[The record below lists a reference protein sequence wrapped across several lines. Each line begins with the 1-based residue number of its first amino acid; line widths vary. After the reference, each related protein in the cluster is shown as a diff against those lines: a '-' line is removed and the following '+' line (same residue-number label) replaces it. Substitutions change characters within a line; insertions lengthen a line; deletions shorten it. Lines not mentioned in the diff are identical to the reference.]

1 MDSRRVLRPM
11 ARTAGNKETVKGLSW
26 KLLYGNYRKT
36 IGMDAWDEAVT
47 DVGGPDVVAMD
58 AMDDVPMQPFNE
70 MLWAIDRKV
79 GRGTGSEIDKV
90 AQESVK
96 GWANFNKNL
105 VKQLHGDPHKM
116 MEVFVEEVHPFFLN
130 DPNASRIDA
139 TMDAS
144 KDSDGGVRITLPNGL
159 GTRFKV
165 GLLRGFVALTGA
177 TAEIHQE
184 DDAGDTYTVTWTLPE
199 GKRGS
204 KAALFANAVRAPFL
218 TATIVPVLVG
228 WAVAWLGGHFDPAM
242 ALDWGWLALTLAAV
256 TFFHLGTNAMND
268 YFDHRS
274 GADEANYTPTP
285 FSGGSR
291 VIQRGLMDPERV
303 KRLAWT
309 MYGTGTVLGV
319 AMVTLL
325 TLFADV
331 GAWRLGLFGV
341 AGFLVGYLYTAPPF
355 QLVHRGF
362 GELAVALGFGPI
374 IVLGTWAVFSLDFA
388 PASWTVPLVAS
399 IPVALLV
406 AAILYVNEFPDR
418 AGDAAAGKRTLVVRL
433 QPRAAVWLFN
443 VIVLAAY
450 AAVAGAVL
458 LDVLPMWTLL
468 ALLTLP
474 LAVWTLRKV
483 GQDHGHAYKL
493 IPANAATI
501 LGLHLGTGVLL
512 VVGLVIG
519 AMGQ

>member
-1 MDSRRVLRPM
+1 MPRKASK
-11 ARTAGNKETVKGLSW
+11 GETVKGLSW
-26 KLLYGNYRKT
+26 KLLYGNYRMT
-36 IGMDAWDEAVT
+36 IGPDSWDEAV
-47 DVGGPDVVAMD
+47 DKVGGPDVVSMD

-70 MLWAIDRKV
+70 MLWQIDRRV

-96 GWANFNKNL
+96 AWANFNKNL
-105 VKQLHGDPHKM
+105 VKQLQGDPHKM

-130 DPNASRIDA
+130 DPGASRIDKTLA
-139 TMDAS
+139 AS

-184 DDAGDTYTVTWTLPE
+184 DDKGDTYTVTWTLPE

-204 KAALFANAVRAPFL
+204 SSALFANAVRAPFL
-218 TATIVPVLVG
+218 TATIIPVLVG
-228 WAVAWLGGHFDPAM
+228 WAVAWLGGFFDPTV
-242 ALDWGWLALTLAAV
+242 ALDWGWLALTLVAV
-256 TFFHLGTNAMND
+256 AFFHLGTNAMND
-268 YFDHRS
+268 YFDHRN
-274 GADEANYTPTP
+274 GADAANYTPTP

-291 VIQRGLMDPERV
+291 VIQRGLMDPDRV

-309 MYGTGTVLGV
+309 MHGTGTILGL
-319 AMVTLL
+319 ALVTLL
-325 TLFADV
+325 TLFVDE
-331 GAWRLGLFGV
+331 GAWRLGFFGV

-362 GELAVALGFGPI
+362 GEVAVALGFGPI
-374 IVLGTWAVFSLDFA
+374 VVVGTWIVFSLDFS
-388 PASWTVPLVAS
+388 PTSWTVPLVAS
-399 IPVALLV
+399 LPVALLV

-433 QPRAAVWLFN
+433 SPRAGVALFA

-450 AAVAGAVL
+450 AAVAAGVAVG
-458 LDVLPMWTLL
+458 VLPMWSLL

-483 GQDHGHAYKL
+483 GRDHDHAYKL

-512 VVGLVIG
+512 VVGLVFG
-519 AMGQ
+519 ALGW

>member
-1 MDSRRVLRPM
+1 MPRK
-11 ARTAGNKETVKGLSW
+11 AGPDETVKGLSW
-26 KLLYGNYRKT
+26 KLIYGNYRMK
-36 IGMDAWDEAVT
+36 IGPQAWDEAVQAI
-47 DVGGPDVVAMD
+47 GGPDVVAID
-58 AMDDVPMQPFNE
+58 AMDDLPMQPFNE
-70 MLWAIDRKV
+70 MLHAIDKRV
-79 GRGTGSEIDKV
+79 GRGTGSEIDRV
-90 AQESVK
+90 AQDSVK

-105 VKQLHGDPHKM
+105 VKQLQGDPHKM

-130 DPNASRIDA
+130 DAGASRLDA
-139 TMDAS
+139 TLEAG
-144 KDSDGGVRITLPNGL
+144 KDHDGGVRITLPNGL

-204 KAALFANAVRAPFL
+204 TGALFANAVRAPFL

-228 WAVAWLGGHFDPAM
+228 WAVAWATGHFDPAVG
-242 ALDWGWLALTLAAV
+242 LDWGWLALTLVAV
-256 TFFHLGTNAMND
+256 SFFHLGTNAMND
-268 YFDHRS
+268 YFDHKS

-291 VIQRGLMDPERV
+291 VIQRGLMDPQRV
-303 KRLAWT
+303 KRLAWA
-309 MYGTGTVLGV
+309 MYGTGTLLGI
-319 AMVTLL
+319 ALVTLL
-325 TLFADV
+325 TLFVDA
-331 GAWRLGLFGV
+331 GAWRLAGFGV

-374 IVLGTWAVFSLDFA
+374 IVVGTWTVFSLDFA
-388 PASWTVPLVAS
+388 PASWTEPLVAS

-418 AGDAAAGKRTLVVRL
+418 AGDAAAGKKTLVVRL
-433 QPRAAVWLFN
+433 SPKAAVALFDA
-443 VIVLAAY
+443 IVLAAY
-450 AAVAGAVL
+450 AAVLVGVL
-458 LDVLPMWTLL
+458 LDVLSPWSLL

-483 GQDHGHAYKL
+483 GKDHDHAYKL

-512 VVGLVIG
+512 VVGLVLG
-519 AMGQ
+519 AVGV